1 MASLLIFSA
10 LHLGEPSAGAHVALD
25 LVVQHDPKLAG
36 LWRHDQ
42 RAWLQLVARALAAR
56 GRSSNTFNMRL
67 AYMPSGL
74 DPSAASCHKRLPAML
89 SGAAGR
95 MREGNPWS
103 CRTGSERT
111 SLAMSGWINRW
122 LRKPAAGEVDER
134 FAGPSA
140 P

>member
-25 LVVQHDPKLAG
+25 LAVQHDPKLAG

-74 DPSAASCHKRLPAML
+74 DPLGGLLP
-89 SGAAGR
+89 
-95 MREGNPWS
+95 
-103 CRTGSERT
+103 
-111 SLAMSGWINRW
+111 
-122 LRKPAAGEVDER
+122 
-134 FAGPSA
+134 
-140 P
+140 